1 MIVMQNT
8 IDVVRMYAGICG
20 ISRSFSDAFV
30 GVMAAAA
37 AVVDIECSAWLITEV
52 FFFLVH

>member
-20 ISRSFSDAFV
+20 KSRSVALSDTLD
-30 GVMAAAA
+30 GVTATVA
-37 AVVDIECSAWLITEV
+37 AVADNELSAWLITAWQD
-52 FFFLVH
+52 